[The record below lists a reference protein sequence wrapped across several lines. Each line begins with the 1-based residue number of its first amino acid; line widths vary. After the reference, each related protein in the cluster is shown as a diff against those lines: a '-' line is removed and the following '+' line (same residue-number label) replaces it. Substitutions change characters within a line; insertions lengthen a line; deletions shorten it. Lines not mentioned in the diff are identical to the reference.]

1 MISNFS
7 FLKNN
12 YPELFLI
19 SELSEKLYYVDPSS
33 SLAKLRLFSE
43 KMTILIWKFEDLGI
57 FDGNQVDRINQL
69 YYKNTIPEVVKDLL
83 HTVRKS
89 GNKASHDGSGTNTE
103 ALFILKK
110 CYQLAR
116 WFYETYENDFL
127 EKDAYA
133 LPENNEKNTLDDLN
147 AKLEKLSREVIDYQT
162 KVASFNASPE
172 IISKRKEK
180 SNRNANNI
188 HLDEADTRTILI
200 DKQLV
205 AAGWEC
211 DSLTINYKNNK
222 TVPEKGKNKA
232 IAEWPCQ
239 GKWADYALFVGLEL
253 YGIVEAKKYA
263 TDISTDLHQSKVYAE
278 RLELASHFKTL
289 GEWNSYKVPF
299 LFSTN
304 GRTYLEQIK
313 TKSGIWFLDI
323 RKERNKAQA
332 LRGWLSP
339 QGIVEQFERDV
350 EKAFRRKKIA
360 DSIELFLQFLRMI
373 CSFALLVGNIRKTFI
388 PAQFR

>member
-69 YYKNTIPEVVKDLL
+69 YYKNSIPEVVKDLL

-263 TDISTDLHQSKVYAE
+263 TDISTSLS
-278 RLELASHFKTL
+278 
-289 GEWNSYKVPF
+289 NC
-299 LFSTN
+299 ST
-304 GRTYLEQIK
+304 
-313 TKSGIWFLDI
+313 
-323 RKERNKAQA
+323 
-332 LRGWLSP
+332 
-339 QGIVEQFERDV
+339 
-350 EKAFRRKKIA
+350 
-360 DSIELFLQFLRMI
+360 
-373 CSFALLVGNIRKTFI
+373 I
-388 PAQFR
+388 P